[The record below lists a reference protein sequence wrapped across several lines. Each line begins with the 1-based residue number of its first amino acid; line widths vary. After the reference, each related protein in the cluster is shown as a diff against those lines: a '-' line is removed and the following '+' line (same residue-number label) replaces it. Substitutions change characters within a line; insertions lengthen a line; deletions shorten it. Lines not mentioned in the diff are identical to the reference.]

1 MAPRP
6 RSGWDLRNPGSQDM
20 VLQPPQSRGF
30 LDGGQGDLCPVA
42 QVPVHPELSQTGEG
56 GQGGREGGQLV
67 TLQGEHL
74 GRKGGIYRGNGK

>member
-1 MAPRP
+1 
-6 RSGWDLRNPGSQDM
+6 M

-42 QVPVHPELSQTGEG
+42 HVPVHPELSQSGEA

-74 GRKGGIYRGNGK
+74 ARKGNTTEEWQGDKIGVSRQIKAFDK